1 MLTKTEW
8 SPRISLKTI
17 VTVRKLRLAQMRL
30 RTRFLLTIKLSS
42 MLQLRKLSAGW
53 TPILQVKKK
62 STKRSRKHSKVLQHQ
77 FFKQWQVPVECQ
89 VQVECQVVC
98 QVVCLTWAVCQIWV
112 VHLQLLIQQ
121 AVQLSRRSTKEG
133 DFTE

>member
-30 RTRFLLTIKLSS
+30 RTRFLLTIKPSS

-77 FFKQWQVPVECQ
+77 FFNQWQVPVECQ
-89 VQVECQVVC
+89 VLC

-121 AVQLSRRSTKEG
+121 AVQLSRRLTKEG

>member
-77 FFKQWQVPVECQ
+77 FFNQWQVP
-89 VQVECQVVC
+89 VECQVVC

-121 AVQLSRRSTKEG
+121 AVQLSRRLTKEG